1 MGKGSFVDGKFVEG
15 AEVLKTVSPANGQTI
30 EEVFLADGKTIDKAL
45 AAAEKGIGKK
55 PQRENF
61 RILKEILSERS
72 LEIAELIAI
81 EQGKPVQ
88 EALAAEIYPS
98 LSYLD
103 FLLRKGE
110 EIIGP
115 KEVPPYETMFAAR
128 EGLLLH
134 QATVVNLIVSPWNY
148 PFAIP
153 FLDIVA
159 SVFAG
164 APVIFRPSAKT
175 PLVGLEIA
183 KLFKDAG
190 FPSYSLQVLI
200 TGHREVEEI
209 LKDPRIG
216 GIFFTGSVE
225 TGRKIGELAGRLL
238 KRAVLELGGKDA
250 MVVFEDAPIERAVNG
265 ALWAGFM
272 NAGQTCASVERLLL
286 HKKIYREFLSRIK
299 EKVEAL
305 RVGHPL
311 EPETD
316 MGPLIS
322 KEQREK
328 VLRLIEE
335 AQGKVVTGGRAMEGE
350 GFFMEPTLVLEPPP
364 SSTLWREEVFGPV
377 IAVRSFE
384 TEEEAIALA
393 NDSKYG
399 LTASVWTA
407 SRERARRVAEALQA
421 GAVTVNDHLSSYAE
435 PSAPWGGVKGS
446 GLGRTHGEFA
456 LRDAVQIKYIMGDF
470 SRRKK
475 LLWWFP
481 YSPKARKTLLLASQ
495 MLFGRGKL
503 RAMLNLIPSIPR
515 LVREVGPAALLSSLG
530 KLIGL

>member
-1 MGKGSFVDGKFVEG
+1 MAKGSFVNGDFVEG
-15 AEVLKTVSPANGQTI
+15 TDTLKTVSPANGQTI
-30 EEVFLADGKTIDKAL
+30 EEVFLADRKTIEKAL
-45 AAAEKGIGKK
+45 AAAEKGIGKRPEK
-55 PQRENF
+55 EKF
-61 RILKEILSERS
+61 KTLKETLSERA

-103 FLLRKGE
+103 FLLSKGE
-110 EIIGP
+110 QIIEP
-115 KEVPPYETMFAAR
+115 KEAPPYETMFAAR
-128 EGLLLH
+128 QGTLLY
-134 QATVVNLIVSPWNY
+134 QATGANLILSPWNY

-153 FLDIVA
+153 FLDIAA
-159 SVFAG
+159 SIFAG
-164 APVIFRPSAKT
+164 APVIFRPSSKT

-183 KLFKDAG
+183 KLFRDSG
-190 FPSYSLQVLI
+190 FPPHSLQVLI
-200 TGHREVEEI
+200 TAHKDVEEI
-209 LKDPRIG
+209 LKDSRIG
-216 GIFFTGSVE
+216 GVFFTGSLEV
-225 TGRKIGELAGRLL
+225 GRKIGELAGGLL

-250 MVVFEDAPIERAVNG
+250 MVVFQDAPLERAVNG

-272 NAGQTCASVERLLL
+272 NAGQTCASVERLIL
-286 HKKIYREFLSRIK
+286 HKEIYQDFLSKIK

-311 EPETD
+311 EPGTD

-335 AQGKVVTGGRAMEGE
+335 SQGKVLTGGRAMEGE
-350 GFFMEPTLVLEPPP
+350 GFFMEPTLVLEPHPGSP
-364 SSTLWREEVFGPV
+364 LWQEEVFGPV
-377 IAVRSFE
+377 IAIQSFE

-407 SRERARRVAEALQA
+407 DRERARRVAEALQA
-421 GAVTVNDHLSSYAE
+421 GAVTINDHLSSYAE

-446 GLGRTHGEFA
+446 GIGRTHGEFA
-456 LRDAVQIKYIMGDF
+456 LKDAVEVKYLMEDF

-481 YSPKARKTLLLASQ
+481 YSSQARKTLLLATE
-495 MLFGRGKL
+495 MLFGREKL
-503 RAMLNLIPSIPR
+503 RAMLKLIPSIPR
-515 LVREVGPAALLSSLG
+515 LLREVGLAALISSLER
-530 KLIGL
+530 LLGL